1 LKRSQRQARRTK
13 KYMATAPSPP
23 PMAKR
28 TDITGIVP
36 VPQEPGH
43 LFQCLVFPWLMGL
56 SCREM
61 ADHCPNSFY

>member
-1 LKRSQRQARRTK
+1 
-13 KYMATAPSPP
+13 
-23 PMAKR
+23 MAKR

-56 SCREM
+56 SGREM
-61 ADHCPNSFY
+61 ADHCYFSGIIRNPKSSYIEIMN